1 MLGLFDQVLLG
12 DSVVLRARKFGPMMY
27 YILLLHIH
35 SDQLQDIRLS
45 PTSVRNQGDGAT
57 KIPILEDT
65 TKIWVVEMQLH
76 HKTTVVHEE
85 PDRRS
90 LM

>member
-1 MLGLFDQVLLG
+1 
-12 DSVVLRARKFGPMMY
+12 MMY

-45 PTSVRNQGDGAT
+45 PTSVQNQGGGAT
-57 KIPILEDT
+57 KFPILEDT
-65 TKIWVVEMQLH
+65 TKIWVVEMQSH

-85 PDRRS
+85 PDIRS

>member
-1 MLGLFDQVLLG
+1 MLGLIDQTLLG
-12 DSVVLRARKFGPMMY
+12 DSVALRASTFGSMMH

-45 PTSVRNQGDGAT
+45 PTSVQNQGGGAT
-57 KIPILEDT
+57 KFPILEDT

>member
-12 DSVVLRARKFGPMMY
+12 DSVALRARTFGSMMY

-45 PTSVRNQGDGAT
+45 PTSVQNQGGGAT
-57 KIPILEDT
+57 KFPILEDT
-65 TKIWVVEMQLH
+65 TKIWVVEMQSH

-85 PDRRS
+85 PDIRS

>member
-12 DSVVLRARKFGPMMY
+12 DSVALRAGTFGSMMY

-45 PTSVRNQGDGAT
+45 PTSVQNPGGGAT